1 LRHPLPFVF
10 VAAEAAIR
18 QQDGLMELKSQ
29 VALVTGAGSGIG
41 KAAALKL
48 AAEGAKVGLLGHT
61 RTEIDKTAQEIERA
75 GGEGLALE
83 ADVSDENRMRA
94 AIDRLAGKFGRLDI
108 VVANAGINGVWA
120 PIDDLK
126 PEEFDR
132 TIAVNLR
139 GTYLTLHLA
148 VPHLKAQGAGS
159 IIVVSSINGNR
170 TFTTPGATAYTA
182 TKAAQVAMVQQLALE
197 LGKHHIRVNAVCPGE
212 IETNIRDNTKLRHE
226 QETAIPVEWPEGQVP
241 ISDGRPGKSEDVAE
255 VIAFLASDRSRHV
268 TGTPI
273 YVDGGQGLLR

>member
-1 LRHPLPFVF
+1 
-10 VAAEAAIR
+10 
-18 QQDGLMELKSQ
+18 MELNNQ

-41 KAAALKL
+41 KAAAMKL
-48 AAEGAKVGLLGHT
+48 AAEGAKVALLGHT
-61 RTEIDKTAQEIERA
+61 RTELDKTAREIEKA
-75 GGEGLALE
+75 GGEALVLE

-94 AIDRLAGKFGRLDI
+94 AIDRLAGKLGRLDI

-139 GTYLTLHLA
+139 GTYLTLHLT
-148 VPHLKAQGAGS
+148 VPHLKAQGTGS
-159 IIVVSSINGNR
+159 IIVISSINGNR

>member
-1 LRHPLPFVF
+1 
-10 VAAEAAIR
+10 
-18 QQDGLMELKSQ
+18 MELKSQ

-48 AAEGAKVGLLGHT
+48 AGNGAKVGVLG
-61 RTEIDKTAQEIERA
+61 RTKSEIDGTAREIEEA
-75 GGEGLALE
+75 GGEALALV
-83 ADVSDENRMRA
+83 ADVSDENQMRE
-94 AIDRLAGKFGRLDI
+94 AINRLAKKFGRLDI

-132 TIAVNLR
+132 TIAINLR
-139 GTYLTLHLA
+139 GTYLTLHLT
-148 VPHLKAQGAGS
+148 VPHLKARGAGA

-182 TKAAQVAMVQQLALE
+182 TKAAQVAIVQQLALE

-212 IETNIRDNTKLRHE
+212 IETNIGENTNLRHE
-226 QETAIPVEWPEGQVP
+226 EETAIPVKWPQGQVP
-241 ISDGRPGKSEDVAE
+241 ISDGKPGKSEDVAE
-255 VIAFLASDRSRHV
+255 VIAFLASDRSQHV

>member
-1 LRHPLPFVF
+1 
-10 VAAEAAIR
+10 
-18 QQDGLMELKSQ
+18 MELNNQ

-41 KAAALKL
+41 KAAAMKL
-48 AAEGAKVGLLGHT
+48 AAEGAKVALLGHT
-61 RTEIDKTAQEIERA
+61 RTELDKTAREIEKA
-75 GGEGLALE
+75 GGEALVLE

-94 AIDRLAGKFGRLDI
+94 AIDRLAGKLGRLDI

-139 GTYLTLHLA
+139 GTYLTLHLT
-148 VPHLKAQGAGS
+148 VPHLKAQGTGS
-159 IIVVSSINGNR
+159 IIVISSINGNR

-255 VIAFLASDRSRHV
+255 VIAFLASDRS
-268 TGTPI
+268 
-273 YVDGGQGLLR
+273 